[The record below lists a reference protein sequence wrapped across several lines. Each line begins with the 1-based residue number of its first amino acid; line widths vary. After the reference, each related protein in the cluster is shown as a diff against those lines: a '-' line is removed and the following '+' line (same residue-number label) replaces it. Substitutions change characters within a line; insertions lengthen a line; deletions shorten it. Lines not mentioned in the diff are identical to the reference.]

1 MQMTPRE
8 LGTLRREDPE
18 NFMFLWEALA
28 KQNEAYNKALGKGKG
43 KGKGHPF
50 VLGKDKPP

>member
-28 KQNEAYNKALGKGKG
+28 KQNEAYNKALGKGKR
-43 KGKGHPF
+43 KDKGHPF